1 MPIQDPAGVAKE
13 AEKLEADVGK
23 WIEQGNSLDKT
34 YQKKWAEFGLING
47 GLWEGSKEIDELVKS
62 LTAAFVTFDKMTSKA
77 GDLRKDLTNI
87 GKMARD
93 LQKQLA
99 SYDPKITALKKD
111 AEKLLAVNKTS
122 AQLKTAIASMIALD
136 KACEKVSNQL
146 EADAQDCEGSPKSPP
161 RVKPTF

>member
-1 MPIQDPAGVAKE
+1 MPITDPAGVAKE
-13 AEKLEADVGK
+13 AEKLEADAGK
-23 WIEQGNSLDKT
+23 WIAQGQTLDKT

-62 LTAAFVTFDKMTSKA
+62 LTAAFVTFDKMTLKA

-93 LQKQLA
+93 MQKQLA
-99 SYDPKITALKKD
+99 SYDPKISALKND
-111 AEKLLAVNKTS
+111 AAKLLAVNKTS
-122 AQLKTAIASMIALD
+122 AQLKTAITSLTALE
-136 KACEKVSNQL
+136 KKCEQISNQL
-146 EADAQDCEGSPKSPP
+146 EADAQDCEGPPKSPP